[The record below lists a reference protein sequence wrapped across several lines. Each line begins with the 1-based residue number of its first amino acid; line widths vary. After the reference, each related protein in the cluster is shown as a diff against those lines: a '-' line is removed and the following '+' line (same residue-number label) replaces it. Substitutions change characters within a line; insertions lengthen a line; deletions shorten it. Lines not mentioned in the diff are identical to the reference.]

1 METCRN
7 RDKELYDNTTE
18 QAYLP
23 QEFTSTGRFGT
34 STDGVAYFARSNCKT
49 GYMLERLASSKEEV
63 SDNQQGSPLYISS
76 IAKIVW
82 KT

>member
-1 METCRN
+1 
-7 RDKELYDNTTE
+7 
-18 QAYLP
+18 
-23 QEFTSTGRFGT
+23 
-34 STDGVAYFARSNCKT
+34 
-49 GYMLERLASSKEEV
+49 MLERLASSKEEV